1 MTQKRFQR
9 WAAVFFIAGVSL
21 GGISWAVSLDRAKV
35 KKHDFTGK
43 CQMCHTQIPPEG
55 ASFEAAA
62 GTLSNTPEILCSRC
76 HQMEERLSHPVGV
89 LPQRPVA
96 LQRFLD
102 AQGRLSCITCHDVHK
117 EDGGEYGSGQ
127 MAGLLRGHTAGRS
140 FCFTCHNDEVL
151 GANWRHKLSVSYAHA
166 SGRLEESGAGFLDP
180 YSVECLSCHDGVISK
195 TESFEISAGDFQHG
209 IGLSH
214 PVGVEYP
221 LMSPKNDFIAPDAL
235 GGEVRL
241 FDGKVGCLSC
251 HTPYGKEK
259 GFLVRDNRG
268 SALCLSC
275 HRK

>member
-1 MTQKRFQR
+1 MTQKRFKQL
-9 WAAVFFIAGVSL
+9 AIVFFVVGIIG
-21 GGISWAVSLDRAKV
+21 GGISVAVSLERGRA

-43 CQMCHTQIPPEG
+43 CQMCHIQVPPEG
-55 ASFEAAA
+55 ASFEEAV
-62 GTLSNTPEILCSRC
+62 GTLSDTSERLCSRC
-76 HQMEERLSHPVGV
+76 HRMTERLSHPVGV
-89 LPQRPVA
+89 PPQKPVA

-102 AQGRLSCITCHDVHK
+102 AQGRLSCITCHDTHK
-117 EDGGEYGSGQ
+117 EDKEALGTAAV
-127 MAGLLRGHTAGRS
+127 AGLLRGHATGRS
-140 FCFTCHNDEVL
+140 FCFSCHNDEIL

-166 SGRLEESGAGFLDP
+166 SGRLEESGSGSLDP

-221 LMSPKNDFIAPDAL
+221 QMSPKNDFIARDAL
-235 GGEVRL
+235 GDEVRL

-259 GFLVRDNRG
+259 GFLVKNNRG